1 MVTLGGGGF
10 GVRPL
15 TRVPN
20 SSPSQV
26 RFKESTP
33 MSRSCDLFFKGPR
46 KRHPRALGLDELI
59 LSFWSETDLDCRS
72 AF

>member
-1 MVTLGGGGF
+1 
-10 GVRPL
+10 
-15 TRVPN
+15 
-20 SSPSQV
+20 
-26 RFKESTP
+26 